1 MDERAWLETVIA
13 EFRSCKDL
21 SERAAEQVGDEDY
34 FRATA
39 DGTNSLSVLVKHM
52 GGNLRSRWTEFLT
65 TDGEKPDRHREL
77 EFETEGETRAEI
89 EAIWQLG
96 WQRCLDALAAL
107 DPADLERTVLI
118 RSEPHAVVL
127 AIHRGLAHAQ
137 YHAGQIVQ
145 LARHFTG
152 DAWRS
157 LSIPRGESEAFNA
170 AMREKFGG

>member
-1 MDERAWLETVIA
+1 MDGRAWIETVIV

-21 SERAAEQVGDEDY
+21 SERAAAQVGDEDY
-34 FRATA
+34 FRATT
-39 DGTNSLSVLVKHM
+39 DGTNTLAVLVKHM
-52 GGNLRSRWTEFLT
+52 GGNLRSRWTDFLT

-77 EFETEGETRAEI
+77 EFETEGKTRAEI

-96 WQRCLDALAAL
+96 WQRCLDAIAAL
-107 DPADLERTVLI
+107 EPTDLERTVLI
-118 RSEPHAVVL
+118 RSEPHTVVL
-127 AIHRGLAHAQ
+127 AIHRSLGHAQ

-145 LARHFTG
+145 LARHLAG

-157 LSIPRGESEAFNA
+157 LSIPKGESEAFNA